1 MKSRVIVLCLSILAV
16 TLTACKSKEQKAED
30 LIRVELSKTLL
41 DFNSYEPIET
51 IVTEAYESAYNNYWC
66 FHQAMIIAAHMKKAN
81 EYSEEMSKAKD
92 YMEIWGAPSYYSSSY
107 SDNQYYKYRKQV
119 KENLDK
125 LETAITTIQTLGKTL
140 QDSIKVLNPDKIIGW
155 EVKHRF
161 RCKTR
166 GGQAAIGDYRY
177 IVDDQFKNILFH
189 EDMDDDDYS
198 SAREIIINAENNVF
212 DGDWLDK

>member
-1 MKSRVIVLCLSILAV
+1 MKSYSTILCSLILAIS
-16 TLTACKSKEQKAED
+16 LTACKSKEQKAAE

-81 EYSEEMSKAKD
+81 EYSEEMSHAKD
-92 YMEIWGAPSYYSSSY
+92 HMEIWGAPSYYSSSY
-107 SDNQYYKYRKQV
+107 SDNQYYKYRNQV

-125 LETAITTIQTLGKTL
+125 LETEITTIQTLGQTL
-140 QDSIKVLNPDKIIGW
+140 QDSIKVFNPDKMIGW

-198 SAREIIINAENNVF
+198 SAREIIMNAENNVF
-212 DGDWLDK
+212 DGNWLDK

>member
-1 MKSRVIVLCLSILAV
+1 MKSYITILCSLIFAI
-16 TLTACKSKEQKAED
+16 TLTACKSKEQKAAD

-51 IVTEAYESAYNNYWC
+51 SVTEAYESAYNDYWC
-66 FHQAMIIAAHMKKAN
+66 FQQAMIIATHMKKAN
-81 EYSEEMSKAKD
+81 EYSKEMSNAKD

-107 SDNQYYKYRKQV
+107 SDNQYYKYRNQV
-119 KENLDK
+119 KENLEK
-125 LETAITTIQTLGKTL
+125 LATALTTIQTLGKTL
-140 QDSIKVLNPDKIIGW
+140 QDSIKVLNPEKIIGW

-177 IVDDQFKNILFH
+177 IIDAKFKSILFY
-189 EDMDDDDYS
+189 EDMDDDDSS
-198 SAREIIINAENNVF
+198 SAREIIRNAENNDF
-212 DGDWLDK
+212 DVDWLNK